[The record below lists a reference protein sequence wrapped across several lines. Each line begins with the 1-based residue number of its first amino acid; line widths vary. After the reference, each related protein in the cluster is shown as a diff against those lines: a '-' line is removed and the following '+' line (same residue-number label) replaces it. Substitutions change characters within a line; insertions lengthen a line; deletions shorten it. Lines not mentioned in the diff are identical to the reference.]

1 MTARGGSTI
10 FGSSRRAVAGAGGW
24 SVVGMDAVRRELR
37 GSAIALVMVAV
48 TTVVVY
54 ALTQS
59 LEVRRGSVIYLLPV
73 LLAGWHL
80 GLIPAL
86 VAARARSGRDTF
98 SFRRTPASTSRGRT
112 KSSIS
117 CCSWWSPRSPATLRI
132 R

>member
-1 MTARGGSTI
+1 MTARGGSII
-10 FGSSRRAVAGAGGW
+10 FGSSQRAVAGAGGW

-80 GLIPAL
+80 GRIPAL
-86 VAARARSGRDTF
+86 VAAVAGVLWGGYF
-98 SFRRTPASTSRGRT
+98 V
-112 KSSIS
+112 
-117 CCSWWSPRSPATLRI
+117 WSPCYGCFLARPNEILDLVLFRVVGRI
-132 R
+132 TR

>member
-1 MTARGGSTI
+1 MTARGGSII
-10 FGSSRRAVAGAGGW
+10 FGSSQRAVAGAGGR

-37 GSAIALVMVAV
+37 GSAIALVMLAV
-48 TTVVVY
+48 PTVVVY

-86 VAARARSGRDTF
+86 VAAGGGGVLWGVCFFSPYYSFYLAR
-98 SFRRTPASTSRGRT
+98 PNE
-112 KSSIS
+112 I
-117 CCSWWSPRSPATLRI
+117 LN
-132 R
+132 

>member
-1 MTARGGSTI
+1 MTARGGRI
-10 FGSSRRAVAGAGGW
+10 ILRSSHRAVARGGGR
-24 SVVGMDAVRRELR
+24 SVVGIGAVRRELR

-48 TTVVVY
+48 TTLVVY

-86 VAARARSGRDTF
+86 VAAVAGVLWSGYFFFSPYYSFYLAR
-98 SFRRTPASTSRGRT
+98 PNE
-112 KSSIS
+112 I
-117 CCSWWSPRSPATLRI
+117 LNL
-132 R
+132 